1 VRYVAGAFKKS
12 LVWLGLVEPEDDEEL
27 ADVAEAAGRP
37 PADRAPIRRVRDD
50 DVYGRRREAGRLEEP
65 TEAVIHPIPSAAAG
79 KVHLIEPSGF
89 NDAEEIGEKFKADI
103 PVIVNLQAME
113 SDTAKRLIDFAAGLT
128 FGLDGRIQRVAD
140 KVFLLTPRNV
150 EVSAEERRRLQERGF
165 FNQA

>member
-1 VRYVAGAFKKS
+1 MRYVAGAFKKS
-12 LVWLGLVEPEDDEEL
+12 LVWLGLVEPEDEEEL
-27 ADVAEAAGRP
+27 ADVAEPAGRSQ
-37 PADRAPIRRVRDD
+37 ADRAPVRRVRDD
-50 DVYGRRREAGRLEEP
+50 DVYGRRRGRLEEP
-65 TEAVIHPIPSAAAG
+65 TEAVIHPIPSAATG

-113 SDTAKRLIDFAAGLT
+113 AETAKRLIDFAAGLT

>member
-1 VRYVAGAFKKS
+1 VAGTFKRS
-12 LVWLGLVEPEDDEEL
+12 LVWLGLVEPEDEDEL
-27 ADVAEAAGRP
+27 ADAVEVASRSSAGST
-37 PADRAPIRRVRDD
+37 AIRRVRDD
-50 DVYGRRREAGRLEEP
+50 EGYGRRREGRLEEP
-65 TEAVIHPIPSAAAG
+65 AEAVIHPIPSAATG

-103 PVIVNLQAME
+103 PVIVNLQDME
-113 SDTAKRLIDFAAGLT
+113 PEGAKRLIDFAAGLI

>member
-1 VRYVAGAFKKS
+1 MAGAFKRS
-12 LVWLGLVEPEDDEEL
+12 LVWLGLVEPEDEDEL
-27 ADVAEAAGRP
+27 ADAVEPASRSPAGSS
-37 PADRAPIRRVRDD
+37 IRRVREEEP
-50 DVYGRRREAGRLEEP
+50 YGRRRDTRTAEEP
-65 TEAVIHPIPSAAAG
+65 AEAVIHPIPTAAAG

-103 PVIVNLQAME
+103 PVIVNLQDLEPEA
-113 SDTAKRLIDFAAGLT
+113 AKRLIDFAAGLT
-128 FGLDGRIQRVAD
+128 YGLDGRIQRVAD

>member
-1 VRYVAGAFKKS
+1 MAGAFKKS
-12 LVWLGLVEPEDDEEL
+12 LVWLGLVEPEDEEEL
-27 ADVAEAAGRP
+27 ADVAEAAGRSRP
-37 PADRAPIRRVRDD
+37 TGLRSVGSATTTATGGV
-50 DVYGRRREAGRLEEP
+50 EWGRLEEP
-65 TEAVIHPIPSAAAG
+65 TEAVIHPIPSAATG

-113 SDTAKRLIDFAAGLT
+113 SETAKRLIDFAAGLT

>member
-1 VRYVAGAFKKS
+1 VAGAFKKS
-12 LVWLGLVEPEDDEEL
+12 LVWLGLVEPEDEDEL
-27 ADVAEAAGRP
+27 ADVAEQAGRS
-37 PADRAPIRRVRDD
+37 PAERAPIRRVRDD
-50 DVYGRRREAGRLEEP
+50 AYGRRREGGRLEEA
-65 TEAVIHPIPSAAAG
+65 TEAVIHPIPSAAGG

-103 PVIVNLQAME
+103 PVIVNLQAIE
-113 SDTAKRLIDFAAGLT
+113 PEAAKRLIDFSAGLT

>member
-1 VRYVAGAFKKS
+1 VAGAFKKS

-27 ADVAEAAGRP
+27 ADVAEATGRP

-50 DVYGRRREAGRLEEP
+50 VYGRRRDGGRLEEP

-89 NDAEEIGEKFKADI
+89 NDAEEIGEKFKSDI
-103 PVIVNLQAME
+103 PVIVNLQALE
-113 SDTAKRLIDFAAGLT
+113 AETAKRLIDFAAGLT

-140 KVFLLTPRNV
+140 KVFLLIPRNV

>member
-27 ADVAEAAGRP
+27 ADAAEPASRSQ
-37 PADRAPIRRVRDD
+37 ADRAPIRRVRDD
-50 DVYGRRREAGRLEEP
+50 DVYGRRRERLEEP
-65 TEAVIHPIPSAAAG
+65 TEAVIHSIPSAAAG

-113 SDTAKRLIDFAAGLT
+113 PETAKRLIDFAAGLT

>member
-12 LVWLGLVEPEDDEEL
+12 LVWLGLVEPEEDEEL
-27 ADVAEAAGRP
+27 ADVAEPGGRP
-37 PADRAPIRRVRDD
+37 QADRAPIRRVRDD
-50 DVYGRRREAGRLEEP
+50 DVYGRRRERLEEP
-65 TEAVIHPIPSAAAG
+65 TEAVIHPIPSAATG

-113 SDTAKRLIDFAAGLT
+113 PETAKRLIDFAAGLT

>member
-1 VRYVAGAFKKS
+1 VAGAFKKS
-12 LVWLGLVEPEDDEEL
+12 LVWLGLVEPEDEEEL
-27 ADVAEAAGRP
+27 ADVAEPAGRSQ
-37 PADRAPIRRVRDD
+37 ADRAPVRRVRDD
-50 DVYGRRREAGRLEEP
+50 DVYGRRRGRLEEP
-65 TEAVIHPIPSAAAG
+65 TEAVIHPIPSAATG

>member
-1 VRYVAGAFKKS
+1 MAGAFKKS

-27 ADVAEAAGRP
+27 ADVAEPAGRA

-50 DVYGRRREAGRLEEP
+50 DVYGRRQGGRLEEP
-65 TEAVIHPIPSAAAG
+65 TEAVIHPIPSAATG

-89 NDAEEIGEKFKADI
+89 NDAEEIGEKFKSDI

-113 SDTAKRLIDFAAGLT
+113 ADTAKRLIDFAAGLT

>member
-1 VRYVAGAFKKS
+1 VAGAFKKS

-50 DVYGRRREAGRLEEP
+50 DVYGRRQGGRLEEP
-65 TEAVIHPIPSAAAG
+65 TEAVIHPIPSAATG

>member
-27 ADVAEAAGRP
+27 ADVAEPASRSQ
-37 PADRAPIRRVRDD
+37 ADRAPIRRVRDD
-50 DVYGRRREAGRLEEP
+50 DVYGRRRERLEEP
-65 TEAVIHPIPSAAAG
+65 TEAVIHSIPSAVTG

-113 SDTAKRLIDFAAGLT
+113 PETAKRLIDFAAGLT

>member
-1 VRYVAGAFKKS
+1 VAGAFKKS

-27 ADVAEAAGRP
+27 ADVAEPAGRS
-37 PADRAPIRRVRDD
+37 PADRAPIRRVRED
-50 DVYGRRREAGRLEEP
+50 DVYGRRQGGRLEEP
-65 TEAVIHPIPSAAAG
+65 TEAVIHPIPSAATG

-113 SDTAKRLIDFAAGLT
+113 ADTAKRLIDFAAGLT

>member
-1 VRYVAGAFKKS
+1 MAGAFKKS
-12 LVWLGLVEPEDDEEL
+12 LVWLGLVEPPEEDEEL
-27 ADVAEAAGRP
+27 ADVAEPSRHAAGSVP
-37 PADRAPIRRVRDD
+37 VRRVRGDD
-50 DVYGRRREAGRLEEP
+50 YGDGRRRDGHLDEP
-65 TEAVIHPIPSAAAG
+65 MEAVIHPIPSVPTRQ
-79 KVHLIEPSGF
+79 VHLIEPSGF

-113 SDTAKRLIDFAAGLT
+113 PETAKRLIDFAAGLT
-128 FGLDGRIQRVAD
+128 FGLDGRIQRVAE

>member
-1 VRYVAGAFKKS
+1 VAGAFKKS
-12 LVWLGLVEPEDDEEL
+12 LVWLGLVEPEEDEEL
-27 ADVAEAAGRP
+27 ADVAEPAGRP
-37 PADRAPIRRVRDD
+37 QADRAPVRRVRD
-50 DVYGRRREAGRLEEP
+50 DVYGRRRERLEEP
-65 TEAVIHPIPSAAAG
+65 TEAVIHPIPSAATG

-89 NDAEEIGEKFKADI
+89 NDAEEIGEKFRADI
-103 PVIVNLQAME
+103 PVIVNLQGLE
-113 SDTAKRLIDFAAGLT
+113 PETAKRLIDFAAGLT

>member
-1 VRYVAGAFKKS
+1 MAGTFKRS
-12 LVWLGLVEPEDDEEL
+12 LVWLGLVEPEDEDEL
-27 ADVAEAAGRP
+27 ADAVEAASRS
-37 PADRAPIRRVRDD
+37 PAGSAAIRRVRDD
-50 DVYGRRREAGRLEEP
+50 EGYGRRREGRLEEP
-65 TEAVIHPIPSAAAG
+65 AEAVIHPIPSAATG

-103 PVIVNLQAME
+103 PVIVNLQDMDPE
-113 SDTAKRLIDFAAGLT
+113 GAKRLIDFAAGLI

>member
-1 VRYVAGAFKKS
+1 VAGAFKKS

-27 ADVAEAAGRP
+27 ADVAEPASRSQ
-37 PADRAPIRRVRDD
+37 ADRAPIRRVRGD
-50 DVYGRRREAGRLEEP
+50 DVYGRRRERLEEP
-65 TEAVIHPIPSAAAG
+65 TEAVIHSIPSAATG

-113 SDTAKRLIDFAAGLT
+113 PETAKRLIDFAAGLT

>member
-1 VRYVAGAFKKS
+1 VAGAFKKS
-12 LVWLGLVEPEDDEEL
+12 LVWLGLVEPEEDEEL
-27 ADVAEAAGRP
+27 ADVAEPAGRP
-37 PADRAPIRRVRDD
+37 QADRAPIRRVRDD
-50 DVYGRRREAGRLEEP
+50 DVYGRRRDRLEEP

-89 NDAEEIGEKFKADI
+89 NDAEEIGEKFRADI
-103 PVIVNLQAME
+103 PVIVNLQGLE
-113 SDTAKRLIDFAAGLT
+113 PETAKRLIDFAAGLT

>member
-1 VRYVAGAFKKS
+1 MAGAFKRS
-12 LVWLGLVEPEDDEEL
+12 LVWLGLVEPEDDDEL
-27 ADVAEAAGRP
+27 ADAVEPASRSPAGS
-37 PADRAPIRRVRDD
+37 AIRRVRDEEP
-50 DVYGRRREAGRLEEP
+50 YGRRRDSRAQEP
-65 TEAVIHPIPSAAAG
+65 AEAVIHPIPSAAAG

-103 PVIVNLQAME
+103 PVIVNLQDME
-113 SDTAKRLIDFAAGLT
+113 AETAKRLIDFAAGLT

>member
-1 VRYVAGAFKKS
+1 MRYVAGAFKKS

-27 ADVAEAAGRP
+27 ADVAEPASRS

-50 DVYGRRREAGRLEEP
+50 DVYGRRREGGRLEEP
-65 TEAVIHPIPSAAAG
+65 TEAVIHSIPSAATG

-113 SDTAKRLIDFAAGLT
+113 PETAKRL
-128 FGLDGRIQRVAD
+128 
-140 KVFLLTPRNV
+140 
-150 EVSAEERRRLQERGF
+150 
-165 FNQA
+165 

>member
-27 ADVAEAAGRP
+27 ADAAEPASRSQ
-37 PADRAPIRRVRDD
+37 ADRAPIRRVRDD
-50 DVYGRRREAGRLEEP
+50 DVYGRRRERLEEP
-65 TEAVIHPIPSAAAG
+65 TEAVIHSIPSAATG

-113 SDTAKRLIDFAAGLT
+113 PETAKRLIDFAAGLT

>member
-1 VRYVAGAFKKS
+1 MRYVAGAFKKS
-12 LVWLGLVEPEDDEEL
+12 LVWLGLVEPEDDDEL
-27 ADVAEAAGRP
+27 ADVAEPASRS

-50 DVYGRRREAGRLEEP
+50 DVHGRRREGGRQEEP
-65 TEAVIHPIPSAAAG
+65 TEAVIHSIPSAAAG

-113 SDTAKRLIDFAAGLT
+113 PETAKRLIDFAAGLT

>member
-12 LVWLGLVEPEDDEEL
+12 LVWLGLVEPEEDEEL
-27 ADVAEAAGRP
+27 ADVAEPAGRP
-37 PADRAPIRRVRDD
+37 QADRAPIRRVRDD
-50 DVYGRRREAGRLEEP
+50 DVYGRRRERLEEP
-65 TEAVIHPIPSAAAG
+65 TEAVIHPIPSAATG

-89 NDAEEIGEKFKADI
+89 NDAEEIGEKFRADI
-103 PVIVNLQAME
+103 PVIVNLQGLE
-113 SDTAKRLIDFAAGLT
+113 PETAKRLIDFAAGLT

>member
-1 VRYVAGAFKKS
+1 VRDVAGAFKKS

-27 ADVAEAAGRP
+27 ADVAEPASRS

-50 DVYGRRREAGRLEEP
+50 DVYGRRRERLEEP
-65 TEAVIHPIPSAAAG
+65 TEAVIHSIPSAATG

-113 SDTAKRLIDFAAGLT
+113 PETAKRLIDFAAGLT

>member
-1 VRYVAGAFKKS
+1 VAGAFKKS

-27 ADVAEAAGRP
+27 ADVAEPAGRP

-50 DVYGRRREAGRLEEP
+50 DVYGRRQGGRLEEP
-65 TEAVIHPIPSAAAG
+65 TEAVIHPIPSAATG

-113 SDTAKRLIDFAAGLT
+113 ADTAKRLIDFAAGLT

>member
-1 VRYVAGAFKKS
+1 MAGAFKRS
-12 LVWLGLVEPEDDEEL
+12 LVWLGLVEPEDDDEL
-27 ADVAEAAGRP
+27 AEVVEQPSRAA
-37 PADRAPIRRVRDD
+37 PASAPIRRVRDD
-50 DVYGRRREAGRLEEP
+50 EALGRRVGRHDEP
-65 TEAVIHPIPSAAAG
+65 AEAVIHPIPSAATG

-113 SDTAKRLIDFAAGLT
+113 PETAQRLIDFAAGLT

-165 FNQA
+165 FNQS